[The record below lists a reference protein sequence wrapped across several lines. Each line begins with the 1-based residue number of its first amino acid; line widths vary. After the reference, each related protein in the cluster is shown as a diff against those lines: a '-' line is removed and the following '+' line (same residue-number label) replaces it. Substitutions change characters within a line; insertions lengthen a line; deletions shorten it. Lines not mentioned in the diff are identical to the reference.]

1 MDKKSLCLGTV
12 LTLVMAAG
20 AIAIGYTNFV
30 QAEIKED
37 IQNLKTDV
45 KDDLADM
52 KTQELIDREKINSV
66 QMQVSAIAGDIKVLL
81 ERTLP

>member
-37 IQNLKTDV
+37 ISRIEDAS
-45 KDDLADM
+45 DLN
-52 KTQELIDREKINSV
+52 TEKINSL
-66 QMQVSAIAGDIKVLL
+66 QLQAHDIAGDIKVLL
-81 ERTLP
+81 ERTSP